1 MKKYQTPP
9 FKDVLTNK
17 ETTTD
22 ERFLEQI
29 LNVPNRS
36 GAKSKNSIVYK

>member
-9 FKDVLTNK
+9 FEDVLTNK
-17 ETTTD
+17 ETTD
-22 ERFLEQI
+22 ARFLEQI
-29 LNVPNRS
+29 LNVPNKS